1 MERPLWDR
9 IQELYYST
17 LPLPRS
23 ERSAF
28 LSTVCN
34 DDPLLMREVNSLLEA
49 DDTAEGFLESSVFEL
64 GLRVISS
71 SGRNQ
76 SNGHGLVPGESLE
89 GTTVEGRYLV
99 EKELGHG
106 GMGKVYLARDAT
118 LHHRR
123 VVIKVLLQAS
133 LEDPYVVKKFQ
144 QEVEALSRIDHPNI
158 VSVLGAGKLPSR
170 EPYIVMQ
177 YVDGVTLRS
186 QIPAEG
192 MDLERA
198 AFILKQLGAALDDVH
213 EQGIFHR
220 DLKPENILLQVF
232 RGNAELVK
240 VVDFGIAK
248 VKDSV
253 VAPSTVNNA
262 PVGTF
267 LYMSPEQL
275 RGGEKITAMSDVY
288 SMAII
293 AYEMI
298 TGRRPFNPSSAPQLL
313 EMHREGVRLNP
324 IDLRPMLATEARAIL
339 LRALSFDP
347 ANRYQSAAEFGDR
360 LAHALTDG
368 HDMIQLRPLH
378 PALPQTVQPQGEVPT
393 LMVPTSPN
401 VVASWFGGRF
411 KFVLGGFVI
420 ALIGISLALYLY
432 NRRRTTTDDHV
443 VTSAPTPVPT
453 STPMHTFNYW
463 LNVQKTRNGKPFQQA
478 FLSSGKEIYETGY
491 KFRLNVTS
499 PDAGYLYLFN
509 EGPPSQSETSFTI
522 LYPTPRTN
530 GGSATLGPNQ
540 LFQTNWNTFAGPT
553 GTENFWIVWSVS
565 PVPELEAA
573 KTEAFKHPQGALTGE
588 NLVATR
594 RFLMAKKEERDTR
607 YATNKET
614 HQTTVRSGSDLLVR
628 LVEFQHR

>member
-17 LPLPRS
+17 LPLPPS
-23 ERSAF
+23 ERCAF
-28 LSTVCN
+28 LATACN
-34 DDPLLMREVNSLLEA
+34 DDPLLVREINSLLEA
-49 DDTAEGFLESSVFEL
+49 DDTAQGFLESSVFEL
-64 GLRVISS
+64 GLQVLSS
-71 SGRNQ
+71 SSRNR
-76 SNGHGLVPGESLE
+76 SNGHGLVPGRSLE
-89 GTTVEGRYLV
+89 GTTIEGRYLV

-106 GMGKVYLARDAT
+106 GMGKVYLARDAP

-177 YVDGVTLRS
+177 YVDGATLRS

-192 MDLERA
+192 MNLERA
-198 AFILKQLGAALDDVH
+198 ALILKQLGAALDDVH

-253 VAPSTVNNA
+253 VAPSTINNA

-360 LAHALTDG
+360 LSHALTAG
-368 HDMIQLRPLH
+368 YETIRVL
-378 PALPQTVQPQGEVPT
+378 PAHQAVMGTVQPQSKPST
-393 LMVPTSPN
+393 PAIPAPPN
-401 VVASWFGGRF
+401 VVAPWLGGRF
-411 KFVLGGFVI
+411 KFVLSSFVI
-420 ALIGISLALYLY
+420 AVLGISLALYFIKRPKP
-432 NRRRTTTDDHV
+432 NDSS
-443 VTSAPTPVPT
+443 VTPSVPSPTPPQE
-453 STPMHTFNYW
+453 SNSQRTFNYW

-499 PDAGYLYLFN
+499 PDTGYLYLFN
-509 EGPPSQSETSFTI
+509 QGPPSQSETSFTI

-530 GGSATLGPNQ
+530 GGLATLGPNQ
-540 LFQTNWNTFAGPT
+540 LFQTSGNIFAAPE

-573 KTEAFKHPQGALTGE
+573 KTEAFKHPKGALTGDS
-588 NLVATR
+588 LVATR
-594 RFLMAKKEERDTR
+594 KFLTSREKETR
-607 YATNKET
+607 YTTNKET
-614 HQTTVRSGSDLLVR
+614 HQTTVRGFGDLLVR
-628 LVEFQHR
+628 SEEFQHR